1 MLTQTSFQ
9 FLTPAMIN
17 DFPDNPALQEL
28 LAEQWNTNLNGFT
41 QQAMAGNPW
50 NTANTPPP
58 PNYYNPVDTTP
69 PSSPIDKAIT
79 WIPFPGRLHTYFGN
93 NSQLTAANL
102 LELADTGYYTDD
114 SGKQQTFPVIPQ
126 YPCSVFDSQYFG
138 SGNCGCVGNTQATIP
153 FGPYGPRG
161 WQDEY
166 CEWSVERDNTNNITR
181 IEFTCENPEYWNTLW
196 MTDPETVLSLY
207 QSTLGKPQIKL
218 SDLYLTDS
226 NGKPV
231 IDAGTGR
238 PAYNPLNKWNS
249 GTVSTSTSGGA
260 MHLTSTPNTL
270 QTEMGLAAA
279 ATVLRNYPGGGQIP
293 ASDIQS
299 LICSAQ
305 YGQFGRNS
313 DPNIGAGVNGVAAL
327 GTSATLYNPPGLYLQ
342 LPPNGLNSAFKI
354 QGVSDVS
361 PYFTITR
368 GGKEVTIS
376 TGMTYNLNLH
386 LTVQAPQGMPPLSKL
401 QCYDPD
407 TQQYAP
413 LQWAGQIAKNM
424 QMLILAEAFKSKAQ
438 TPYACNLP
446 LATAYAQP
454 LQLFHVDVYTAM
466 VNQNVPNPVGFNMSL
481 LSNSTYIAPLVKA
494 NTQYNMA
501 LTYSPSTTPSDIDPK
516 NPATWPSVSFADPNI
531 KATVKAVNNNLVYA
545 VPGNSYPSPAV
556 ALFVA
561 VTVGAAST
569 GLQGL
574 YVTDVKQPGQGAM
587 MPALLNV
594 VD

>member
-1 MLTQTSFQ
+1 MLTQTAFQ
-9 FLTPAMIN
+9 FFTPAMIN
-17 DFPDNPALQEL
+17 DFPNNPALQEL
-28 LAEQWNTNLNGFT
+28 LAEQWTTNLNGFT
-41 QQAMAGNPW
+41 QQAMAGNTW

-58 PNYYNPVDTTP
+58 PNYYNPVNT
-69 PSSPIDKAIT
+69 SPGSTVDKAIT
-79 WIPFPGRLHTYFGN
+79 WLPFPGRLRTYFGN
-93 NSQLTAANL
+93 NPQITETNL
-102 LELADTGYYTDD
+102 LELADTGYYTDG
-114 SGKQQTFPVIPQ
+114 SGNKQTFPAIPQ
-126 YPCSVFDSQYFG
+126 YPCSVFNSQYFSSG
-138 SGNCGCVGNTQATIP
+138 SCGCVGSPKATIP

-166 CEWSVERDNTNNITR
+166 CEWSVERDTNNNITR

-196 MTDPETVLSLY
+196 MIDPETVLSLY

-218 SDLYLTDS
+218 ADLYLIDQ

-231 IDAGTGR
+231 IDPGTGR

-249 GTVSTSTSGGA
+249 GTVSNSSGGGA

-270 QTEMGLAAA
+270 QTEIGLAAA
-279 ATVLRNYPGGGQIP
+279 ATVLRNYPQGGQIP

-342 LPPNGLNSAFKI
+342 LPAGGLNSVFKI
-354 QGVSDVS
+354 PGVSDVT
-361 PYFTITR
+361 PYFTVSR

-376 TGMTYNLNLH
+376 TGITYNLNLH

-407 TQQYAP
+407 TQQYSS
-413 LQWAGQIAKNM
+413 LQWAGQISKNL
-424 QMLILAEAFKSKAQ
+424 QMLILAEAFKSTSQ
-438 TPYACNLP
+438 TPYACNTP
-446 LATAYAQP
+446 LAIAYAQP
-454 LQLFHVDVYTAM
+454 LQLFHEGIFTAM
-466 VNQNVPNPVGFNMSL
+466 VNQNIPNPVGFTMSL
-481 LSNSTYIAPLVKA
+481 LSNSTYIAPLVKP
-494 NTQYNMA
+494 NTQYNMV
-501 LTYSPSTTPSDIDPK
+501 LTYAPSTTPSDIDPK
-516 NPATWPSVSFADPNI
+516 NPATWPTVTFADTAI
-531 KATVKAVNNNLVYA
+531 KATIKAVNNNLTYA

-556 ALFVA
+556 ALLMSVS
-561 VTVGAAST
+561 VGAAST

-574 YVTDVKQPGQGAM
+574 YVTDVKQSGKGAI

-594 VD
+594 IN